1 MTTKQTVAN
10 VNGMIDTFQSA
21 QADIVNQYV
30 KNDSLAENLHTY
42 LNAQAKFA
50 KQVVK
55 TATEFADL
63 SSEYVAKYDIAKA
76 FGVK

>member
-1 MTTKQTVAN
+1 MTTKQTIAS
-10 VNGMIDTFQSA
+10 VNGMIDTIQGA
-21 QADIVNQYV
+21 QADIVDQYV
-30 KNDSLAENLHTY
+30 KDDSIAQNLHTL
-42 LNAQAKFA
+42 LNAQTKFA
-50 KQVVK
+50 KQIVK